1 MSTQSGFVSDTQGP
15 FASLGLRRLR
25 GTIADRQERDLDQYE
40 VSLNEQPDGTQPDL
54 LDGAGPGTLTLM
66 DGERV
71 HTAFHLKE
79 GLGSPAENGSDML
92 YLTNRRILRLH
103 ANGRSTRAEFASI
116 ADVETVDVSKEKQ
129 GPSGFVWGFLGI
141 VAALLLWLVIDHPV
155 GSLAA
160 AAIVALLGAYLIAD
174 RITRHTTAQVTFATR
189 SAQLRVEL
197 REAAPSPTCTPC
209 RAALSAERRDR
220 KRDAPPFGRLPAG
233 LSLSAQPHAR
243 GHVHV
248 PLVGRAAPE
257 PEPAGGPDH
266 RAVVRAQRR
275 PWDHDLHRRPLCQLI
290 PQQAVRRHA
299 SP

>member
-15 FASLGLRRLR
+15 FASLGLRRSR

-197 REAAPSPTCTPC
+197 KGG
-209 RAALSAERRDR
+209 RAISD
-220 KRDAPPFGRLPAG
+220 
-233 LSLSAQPHAR
+233 
-243 GHVHV
+243 VY
-248 PLVGRAAPE
+248 PLVARLYQLKGATEKETPRPSAGYP
-257 PEPAGGPDH
+257 PA
-266 RAVVRAQRR
+266 
-275 PWDHDLHRRPLCQLI
+275 
-290 PQQAVRRHA
+290 
-299 SP
+299 